1 MKLASITFTMLFC
14 LGISTS
20 IVSCI
25 TTTTRVTATDGTV
38 TETTTTTPIPGLV
51 EAGAIVATKKILDE
65 K

>member
-1 MKLASITFTMLFC
+1 MKATFTLLMWLFRIGAVFC
-14 LGISTS
+14 LAGC
-20 IVSCI
+20 V

-51 EAGAIVATKKILDE
+51 EAGAIVATKKIIDE